1 MRIIIAILISLSM
14 IFGASVKEN
23 YNAYSNIYC
32 ENSGCII
39 GELQFNYEIMHDV
52 FGDNTNDEFGSNSTI
67 YLCVSPDKDNVDF
80 RLYVDE
86 SIIRETTLKG
96 TYNTIDSNNVSGYVA
111 VYEGFISPIPN
122 HQFGLT
128 QDEMLPIIADVTF
141 SDNDMFA
148 VLTIGYATEQYNPYV
163 FYYGDFTDSIKLISE
178 ENAKSKLTESR
189 IRQLQDIAE
198 SEEQSEEDPLRIDA
212 TCKYKGTTAA
222 YMGSHKAGVLSVF
235 HADEMIN
242 TGVMSTYVK
251 VNTKSA
257 NVQDYLEDD
266 LGFGSSIVTVYPD
279 TFNISINGNHN
290 NMHAVTNSYLPQNN
304 STSATID
311 IPVYAP
317 IIGLQFV
324 SYNIIMSSTTVTPSK
339 YSNSSPHPNNILT
352 WNIYRQNGWNPWDY
366 DGSHST
372 STGMTVQATY
382 TYAGNVLGVIT
393 RSLTSTG
400 SIRYEYLHEINGSYQ
415 TLHIST
421 STMNLL
427 TTLLMYP

>member
-23 YNAYSNIYC
+23 YNAYSNIYS

-39 GELQFNYEIMHDV
+39 GELQFNDEI
-52 FGDNTNDEFGSNSTI
+52 
-67 YLCVSPDKDNVDF
+67 
-80 RLYVDE
+80 
-86 SIIRETTLKG
+86 
-96 TYNTIDSNNVSGYVA
+96 
-111 VYEGFISPIPN
+111 
-122 HQFGLT
+122 
-128 QDEMLPIIADVTF
+128 
-141 SDNDMFA
+141 
-148 VLTIGYATEQYNPYV
+148 
-163 FYYGDFTDSIKLISE
+163 
-178 ENAKSKLTESR
+178 
-189 IRQLQDIAE
+189 
-198 SEEQSEEDPLRIDA
+198 
-212 TCKYKGTTAA
+212 
-222 YMGSHKAGVLSVF
+222 
-235 HADEMIN
+235 
-242 TGVMSTYVK
+242 
-251 VNTKSA
+251 
-257 NVQDYLEDD
+257 
-266 LGFGSSIVTVYPD
+266 
-279 TFNISINGNHN
+279 
-290 NMHAVTNSYLPQNN
+290 MHAVTNSYLPQNN

-317 IIGLQFV
+317 IIGLQFI
-324 SYNIIMSSTTVTPSK
+324 SYNIIMSSTTVTPSR

-382 TYAGNVLGVIT
+382 TYEGNVLGVIT

-415 TLHIST
+415 TLHMST